1 VVETAEKSISLPY
14 IYMNADFPG
23 TDTSIKIRI
32 SLKEL
37 KIFLNDY
44 RVSPIIKNVDI

>member
-1 VVETAEKSISLPY
+1 L
-14 IYMNADFPG
+14 N
-23 TDTSIKIRI
+23 KIRI